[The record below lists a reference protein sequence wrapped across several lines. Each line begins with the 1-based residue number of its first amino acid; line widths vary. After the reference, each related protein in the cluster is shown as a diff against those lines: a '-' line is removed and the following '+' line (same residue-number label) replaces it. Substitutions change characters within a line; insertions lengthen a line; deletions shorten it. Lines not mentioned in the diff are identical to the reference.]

1 MKRAL
6 FITIGTRDVAISK
19 DVLQQQTDANSV
31 KACIRKVENGREQM
45 LARPLGKLIHEN
57 FNKLKKDISLPII
70 EPFLNYISIDGA
82 LHFDVVYL
90 IATDQ
95 KEDLVG
101 DFAQGDTLHFAE
113 IIKRLLPSK
122 YKSKNGALTGKI
134 EIIKATESVVFL
146 DSMFAFFANRLNS
159 NKFNFLKEYEE
170 IHVLNQGGIDA
181 INYGLLLNTLYLYG
195 SKTKLYSVNEKL
207 KLCNPVNFGEQFIKE
222 QSKIQ
227 FLQALRRY
235 DYAFAKSLGLG
246 NDITLWAGY
255 AEARLNFDFDVAHE
269 RLSHLSTEMRDR
281 QIFELGNIAKTRA
294 SADSLVCELY
304 WNAMIRYEQEAYVDF
319 VQRFFR
325 IVEQYAQSKALSYMR
340 KLAYDSKSH
349 WKWTALIE
357 DFLNMSENDRLKAHL
372 DDAFV
377 EEGST
382 TKLDYI
388 SKPTIPV
395 FMNILAFYNKKEYD
409 YLNQFVPLS
418 KLRNKGI
425 GAHGFEPISQKQI
438 LEKVGV
444 SKPDFDKLLAQLGKK
459 LKAGENPFNRIN
471 EILVSLL
478 NK

>member
-1 MKRAL
+1 MNRAL

-19 DVLQQQTDANSV
+19 EVLLQKTDANSV
-31 KACIRKVENGREQM
+31 KACIRKSENGREQM

-57 FNKLKKDISLPII
+57 FNKLKKDISIPII
-70 EPFLNYISIDGA
+70 EPFLNYISIEGE
-82 LHFDVVYL
+82 LFFDMIYL
-90 IATDQ
+90 VATDQ
-95 KEDLVG
+95 KEDVVG
-101 DFAQGDTLHFAE
+101 DYAQGDTLYFAE
-113 IIKRLLPSK
+113 VVKSLLPSK

-134 EIIKATESVVFL
+134 EVIKITESVVFL

-159 NKFNFLKEYEE
+159 NKLNFLKEYEE
-170 IHVLNQGGIDA
+170 VHVLNQGGIDA

-207 KLCNPVNFGEQFIKE
+207 KLCNPVNFGEQFIRE

-227 FLQALRRY
+227 FLQALKRY

-281 QIFELGNIAKTRA
+281 QIFELENIGKTRA
-294 SADSLVCELY
+294 NADSLVSELY

-325 IVEQYAQSKALSYMR
+325 IVEQYAQSKTLSYM
-340 KLAYDSKSH
+340 KKFTYDPKYH
-349 WKWTALIE
+349 WKWTALVT
-357 DFLNMSENDRLKAHL
+357 DFLSLPENSRLKAHL
-372 DDAFV
+372 DDAV
-377 EEGST
+377 VDEGSSI
-382 TKLDYI
+382 KLDYI

-395 FMNILAFYNKKEYD
+395 FMSILAFYNKKEYD

-444 SKPDFDKLLAQLGKK
+444 SKLAFDKLLAQLGKK
-459 LKAGENPFNRIN
+459 LKAGDNPFNRIN
-471 EILVSLL
+471 DILVSLL